1 MGVPLELT
9 GSQPMPSVYQRHPDG
24 GYEPQQVHSAGIPL
38 SILRGYREELTAAQA
53 NPYMRAEWDL
63 RDLRDLPGYDEMEAP
78 LMTPPEG
85 VPVSAVH
92 SFLED

>member
-1 MGVPLELT
+1 
-9 GSQPMPSVYQRHPDG
+9 
-24 GYEPQQVHSAGIPL
+24 
-38 SILRGYREELTAAQA
+38 
-53 NPYMRAEWDL
+53 MRAEWDL